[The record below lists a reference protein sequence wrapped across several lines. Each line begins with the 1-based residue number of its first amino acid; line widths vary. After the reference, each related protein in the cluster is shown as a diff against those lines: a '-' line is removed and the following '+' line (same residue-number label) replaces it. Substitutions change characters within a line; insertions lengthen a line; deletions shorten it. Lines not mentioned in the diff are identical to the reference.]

1 MQTSIYRN
9 FKWNRLAF
17 VLLATLIL
25 ADTAP
30 HPQLGPGLLQTLAVR
45 AQSSL
50 HDGQ

>member
-1 MQTSIYRN
+1 MQTSVYRD

-30 HPQLGPGLLQTLAVR
+30 HPQLGPGLLQTLAAKVQT
-45 AQSSL
+45 QSSE
-50 HDGQ
+50 Q